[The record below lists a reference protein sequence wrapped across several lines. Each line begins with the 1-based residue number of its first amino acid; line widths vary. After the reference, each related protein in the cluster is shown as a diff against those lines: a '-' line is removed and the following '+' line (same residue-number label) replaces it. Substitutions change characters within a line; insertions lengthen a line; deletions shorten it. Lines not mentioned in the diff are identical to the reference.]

1 VKVLFV
7 YRYLTLGGVEAVV
20 RARVRGLEAQGI
32 EAHAW
37 FLQDGVGRS
46 LFDKVPDRLHI
57 GGVNDLERYLE
68 GWPPDVVSVIDTS
81 EVLEMIAGVST
92 RVPVVLEC
100 HTPYAENRVYLQW
113 ASRGLARMVLVPSRH
128 QADRIRSKAE
138 KLAPI
143 RVVPNPVGEHFLS
156 PLATDFPADGRP
168 IVAWIGRL
176 DYLKNWTRFLDIGGA
191 ILRSEPQVRF
201 WLIGDS
207 PWRSTTRLLL
217 GRSRRSGVLGSLR
230 WFRGLSHDRL
240 PRFLDAVR
248 SSGGL
253 VVSTSRGEAFGMTI
267 AEAMARECA
276 ILAPNEGPFPEYVR
290 DRVNGLLYKPGSVT
304 DAADRARQALHDG
317 ALRQAIGRQA
327 RVDILET
334 FAPERALAV
343 LARELRTVVAQPAE
357 PVGVPDGA

>member
-1 VKVLFV
+1 MRVLFV
-7 YRYLTLGGVEAVV
+7 YRYLTLGGVEAVL
-20 RARVRGLEAQGI
+20 RARVQGLEAQGI

-37 FLQDGVGRS
+37 FLQDGPGHS
-46 LFDKVPDRLHI
+46 LFAGASDRLHV
-57 GGVNDLERYLE
+57 GGIDDLKRYLE
-68 GWPPDVVSVIDTS
+68 GWPPEVVSVIDTS
-81 EVLEMIAGVST
+81 EALEMIAGVST

-113 ASRGLARMVLVPSRH
+113 ASRELVRLVLVPSQH

-138 KLAPI
+138 RLAPV
-143 RVVPNPVGEHFLS
+143 RVVPNPVGAHFLS
-156 PLATDFPADGRP
+156 PLATDYPADGRP

-176 DYLKNWTRFLDIGGA
+176 DYLKNWTHFLDIGGA
-191 ILRSEPQVRF
+191 ILRREPKTQF

-217 GRSRRSGVLGSLR
+217 GRARRSGMLGRLR

-248 SSGGL
+248 CSGGL

-276 ILAPNEGPFPEYVR
+276 VLAPNEGPFPEYVR
-290 DRVNGLLYKPGSVT
+290 DRVNGLLYKPGSVA
-304 DAADRARQALHDG
+304 DAADRAAEVLQSG
-317 ALRQAIGRQA
+317 ELRQAIGHQA

-343 LARELRTVVAQPAE
+343 LARELRSAVAQAAE
-357 PVGVPDGA
+357 PVGLPERG

>member
-1 VKVLFV
+1 VRVLFV
-7 YRYLTLGGVEAVV
+7 YRYLTLGGVEAVL
-20 RARVRGLEAQGI
+20 RARVHGLEAQGI
-32 EAHAW
+32 EAQVW

-46 LFDKVPDRLHI
+46 LFDKAPDRLHI
-57 GGVNDLERYLE
+57 GGLNDLQRYLE
-68 GWPPDVVSVIDTS
+68 GWPPDVVSVIDTN
-81 EVLEMIAGVST
+81 EALEMIAGVAT
-92 RVPVVLEC
+92 RVPVILEC

-113 ASRGLARMVLVPSRH
+113 ASRGLVRLVLVPSQH

-138 KLAPI
+138 RLAPI
-143 RVVPNPVGEHFLS
+143 RVVPNPVGEHFLT
-156 PLATDFPADGRP
+156 PLATDFPPDGRS

-176 DYLKNWTRFLDIGGA
+176 DYLKNWTHFLDIGGA
-191 ILRSEPQVRF
+191 ILRREPKTQF

-253 VVSTSRGEAFGMTI
+253 VISTSRGEAFGMTI

-276 ILAPNEGPFPEYVR
+276 VLAPNEGPFPEYVR
-290 DRVNGLLYKPGSVT
+290 DRVNGLLYKPGSVA
-304 DAADRARQALHDG
+304 DAADRAVEVLQNG
-317 ALRQAIGRQA
+317 ELRQAIGRQA

-343 LARELRTVVAQPAE
+343 LARELRSVVGQPAE
-357 PVGVPDGA
+357 PVGVLERG